1 MQENKKFEMPKIKFI
16 KADSEDIIQTS
27 GLMEGEGTG
36 ATPGEE
42 NIGGNNGSSIFGF
55 NKKFSNGFYV

>member
-1 MQENKKFEMPKIKFI
+1 MKELMKFEMPTIKFI

-36 ATPGEE
+36 STPGED
-42 NIGGNNGSSIFGF
+42 NTSGGSSIFGF
-55 NKKFSNGFYV
+55 NKNSSNGFYV